1 MSKLPRGISGAD
13 AIKALKKVGYRPIR
27 QKGSHVVLE
36 GRDGRLIVVP
46 LHKRLKTGL
55 LRAIIREAG
64 LSVEEFIELLND
76 P

>member
-1 MSKLPRGISGAD
+1 MSKLPRDVSGTD
-13 AIKALKKVGYRPIR
+13 AIKALKKVGYQPVR

-55 LRAIIREAG
+55 LRAIIREAE
-64 LSVEEFIELLND
+64 LDVREFIELLDD

>member
-1 MSKLPRGISGAD
+1 MSRLPRDVSGME
-13 AIKALKKVGYRPIR
+13 AIKALKKIGYVPIR

-46 LHKRLKTGL
+46 LHRRLKTGL

-64 LSVEEFIELLND
+64 VSVEEFVELLKD